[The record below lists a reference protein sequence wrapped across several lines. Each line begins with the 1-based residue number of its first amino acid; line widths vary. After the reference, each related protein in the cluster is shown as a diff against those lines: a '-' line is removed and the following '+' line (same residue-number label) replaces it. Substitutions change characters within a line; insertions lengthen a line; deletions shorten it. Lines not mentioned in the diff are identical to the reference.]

1 MSASLETEHQPP
13 LVSILLPFRNCESTL
28 NECLASIQVQS
39 LNNFELIAVN
49 DHSSDQSVATIQKF
63 ARNDPRI
70 QILDNP
76 GSGLVAALNH
86 GLQQSSSS
94 LIARMDG
101 DDIMLPQRLQLQYE
115 FMLQHQEIT
124 VLGTFATLFPQEIIQ
139 DGFREYMRWQ
149 NSCLTPQDI
158 ADEIYIESPLVH
170 PSVMFR
176 RNTVIQLGGYR
187 DGLFPEDYD
196 LWLRIHHAGMQM
208 SKLPQMLLE
217 WRDYPERTSRVDQRC
232 SRQAFDSLRASYL
245 AREPRLLQHRDN
257 FAIWGAGRKTR
268 RRCQHLLD
276 HGLTPKA
283 WIDIDPNKIGNR
295 LNGVPVVAPEWLQSQ
310 QMPFVLGYVANHGAR
325 DDIATQLQQMGYRRG
340 SNYLMVG

>member
-1 MSASLETEHQPP
+1 MSASLETKHQPP

-28 NECLASIQVQS
+28 NECLASIQGQS

-49 DHSSDQSVATIQKF
+49 DHSSDQSVATIQQF

-70 QILDNP
+70 HILDNP

-124 VLGTFATLFPQEIIQ
+124 VLGTFATLFPHKIIQ
-139 DGFREYMRWQ
+139 AGFREYMRWQ

-170 PSVMFR
+170 PSVVFR
-176 RNTVIQLGGYR
+176 RDPVIQLGGYR

-208 SKLPQMLLE
+208 GKLPQKLLE
-217 WRDYPERTSRVDQRC
+217 WRDHPERTSRVDQRY
-232 SRQAFDSLRASYL
+232 SRQAFNSLRASYL
-245 AREPRLLQHRDN
+245 AREPRLLRHRDN
-257 FAIWGAGRKTR
+257 FVIWGAGRKTR

-283 WIDIDPNKIGNR
+283 WVDIDPNKIGNR
-295 LNGVPVVAPEWLQSQ
+295 LKGVPVVAPEWLQSQ

-325 DDIATQLQQMGYRRG
+325 EDIATQLQQMGYRRG

>member
-1 MSASLETEHQPP
+1 MSASLETEQQPP
-13 LVSILLPFRNCESTL
+13 LVSILLPFHNCESTL
-28 NECLASIQVQS
+28 YECLASIQGQS

-49 DHSSDQSVATIQKF
+49 DHSSDQSVTIIHKV

-70 QILDNP
+70 QLLDNP
-76 GSGLVAALNH
+76 GFGLVAALNH

-124 VLGTFATLFPQEIIQ
+124 VLGAFATLFPHETIQ
-139 DGFREYMRWQ
+139 AGFREYMRWQ

-176 RNTVIQLGGYR
+176 RDPVIQLGGYR

-208 SKLPQMLLE
+208 CKLPQELLE
-217 WRDYPERTSRVDQRC
+217 WRDHPERTSRVDQRY

-245 AREPRLLQHRDN
+245 AREPRLQQHRDN
-257 FAIWGAGRKTR
+257 FVIWGAGRKTR

-276 HGLTPKA
+276 HGLIPKA
-283 WIDIDPNKIGNR
+283 WIDIDPKKIGNR

-310 QMPFVLGYVANHGAR
+310 QMPFVLGYVTNHGAR
-325 DDIATQLQQMGYRRG
+325 DDIATQLQQMGYQRG